1 MNPWK
6 DMQNDFRDVII
17 DTIET
22 PKIGCPE
29 VWWTLLKE
37 SPYIYPVPPGKRPS
51 LALVGIL

>member
-1 MNPWK
+1 
-6 DMQNDFRDVII
+6 MQNDFRDVII